1 MQTCQSLFYVGFT
14 NGVIRVFEICKEN
27 SNSTLNLKSSV
38 TAHDFGVNC
47 LGVIEN
53 SGETILVSGGDDQ

>member
-14 NGVIRVFEICKEN
+14 NGVIRVFEICKE
-27 SNSTLNLKSSV
+27 SNISTLNQIASV

-47 LGVIEN
+47 LSVFLN
-53 SGETILVSGGDDQ
+53 